1 MERKLTELKNN
12 AEGKI
17 SSIEGGIGVQN
28 KLEGLGIR
36 PGVKVRKLSSQLFR
50 GPVII
55 LINGRQV
62 ALGNGLA
69 KKINIE

>member
-1 MERKLTELKNN
+1 MKKLTELKNN
-12 AEGKI
+12 AEGVI
-17 SSIEGGIGVQN
+17 SSIDGGTGVKD

-36 PGVKVRKLSSQLFR
+36 KGIKIRKLSSQLFR

-55 LINGRQV
+55 MINGRQV

-69 KKINIE
+69 RKIMVE